1 MHYVKDLKTILNE
14 YIGLKSKALAQAE
27 LSHTV
32 SLSMGPEI
40 EKIFRNL
47 EVASRDRCD
56 VDPPIRLRFVPPND
70 RESSG
75 KDQREL

>member
-14 YIGLKSKALAQAE
+14 YIQLKSKSLAQEE

-40 EKIFRNL
+40 ERIFKNL
-47 EVASRDRCD
+47 EVDSSTLND
-56 VDPPIRLRFVPPND
+56 VDPSIRLRFVPPD
-70 RESSG
+70 
-75 KDQREL
+75 D

>member
-14 YIGLKSKALAQAE
+14 YIQLKSKSLAQDE

-40 EKIFRNL
+40 EKIFKSL
-47 EVASRDRCD
+47 EVGSITLFD
-56 VDPPIRLRFVPPND
+56 VD
-70 RESSG
+70 SSV
-75 KDQREL
+75 

>member
-14 YIGLKSKALAQAE
+14 YIQLKSKSLAQEE

-40 EKIFRNL
+40 ERIFKNL
-47 EVASRDRCD
+47 EVDSITLND
-56 VDPPIRLRFVPPND
+56 VDPSIRLRFVPPD
-70 RESSG
+70 
-75 KDQREL
+75 D